1 MVGNHWRRWLLKRS
15 ALAASV
21 FGLAVAGAG
30 SLGAGAALAAPDSSS
45 CTQNVDG
52 SGLSAAV
59 VASSGE
65 TIANQTI
72 NAAPCDIGI
81 YVGVGVSNVTI
92 RSVTV
97 EGANFQGIFAQD
109 ASYVTIAHSTITDNA
124 FGTVDTSVPP
134 LQGSGVQSRV
144 GQSFAISL
152 FGVSHS
158 TVADNTVYNN
168 GRGGIGIMDN
178 GPNDPGTIAQN
189 TSAPLT
195 SSSYDTVTGNREW
208 ANYNGC
214 GIVAAT
220 QNFGGSLSHLLIAGN
235 RITGTQA
242 NFGEIDPHVG
252 ADVGGIVVAADPP
265 ASSVTDALVSG
276 NSVSSSFEGGVI
288 VNAEAFDSFTQNVY
302 VLDNQVS
309 GNNWG
314 AQEAPDTAGIVVF
327 ANPDALQQAPPN
339 ASAPQ
344 NIGTVVA
351 GNHASDQF
359 YGIWTLGSN
368 PLVFGNHIKV
378 TPGGTPIAG

>member
-1 MVGNHWRRWLLKRS
+1 MAGIHARTRLLRRS

-30 SLGAGAALAAPDSSS
+30 ALGAGAAVAAPSASS
-45 CTQNVDG
+45 CTANVDG

-81 YVGVGVSNVTI
+81 YVGDGISNVTI

-97 EGANFQGIFAQD
+97 EGANYQGIFAQD
-109 ASYVTIAHSTITDNA
+109 ASYVSVEHSTITDNA
-124 FGTVDTSVPP
+124 FGTLSTDPNAPVLP
-134 LQGSGVQSRV
+134 SGVKSYV

-152 FGVSHS
+152 FGVSHA

-168 GRGGIGIMDN
+168 GRGGIGVMDN
-178 GPNDPGTIAQN
+178 GPNDPGTITQNPSAQ
-189 TSAPLT
+189 LT
-195 SSSYDTVTGNREW
+195 PSSYVTVTGNRTW

-220 QNFGGSLSHLLIAGN
+220 QNFAGNLSHLLIAGN
-235 RITGTQA
+235 RITGTQT
-242 NFGEIDPHVG
+242 NFGEIGANG

-265 ASSVTDALVSG
+265 ESSVTDALVSG

-314 AQEAPDTAGIVVF
+314 AQEAPNTAGIVVY
-327 ANPDALQQAPPN
+327 ANPDALQQAPPM

-368 PLVFGNHIKV
+368 PLIFGNHIKV
-378 TPGGTPIAG
+378 TAGGTPIAG